1 MSTTSPALV
10 RAAWR
15 EPMVWLVAGGPA
27 AVVVA
32 SFATLALAI
41 IHPDPPLELHA
52 AAQHAAD
59 EAEPAD
65 VRAHEGDIVPAML
78 ARNHAATGTAGVKR

>member
-1 MSTTSPALV
+1 MPASTATP
-10 RAAWR
+10 AWR

-32 SFATLALAI
+32 SFFTLGLAI
-41 IHPDPPLELHA
+41 KNPDPPLDLRV
-52 AAQHAAD
+52 AAQRAAD

-65 VRAHEGDIVPAML
+65 VRARAGDLVPAMV
-78 ARNHAATGTAGVKR
+78 ARNHAATGAAGGKR

>member
-1 MSTTSPALV
+1 MSTSSPALA

-41 IHPDPPLELHA
+41 RHPDPPLELHA

-65 VRAHEGDIVPAML
+65 VRAHEGDMVPAML